1 MKYQPRLQF
10 EDKYNIGN
18 KSIKEI
24 RDLIERVEIDRD
36 LIDALYTD
44 SRKTTTRIAGKCENI
59 YEKNLRWQQ
68 KYSDFKNIEN
78 QIYNKGFENIFGFY
92 VTGLWASAGPLT
104 ICSLKLNR
112 FTEIKGI
119 DYSNELTFKQR
130 KKLYEQIKNNAEYL
144 SIKHLNSNKIDDL
157 GLKNSIRTGYKNLK
171 NEMRK
176 EFNLDEEKDYFLYF
190 KYGLE
195 QKNSKIVQST
205 KKKAYILA
213 CASIIAKVERQNK
226 MAELGKE
233 YPSYGFENNHGY
245 ITSGHRKAVREKGF
259 TPVHR
264 RSFDFEKKLKL
275 DL

>member
-10 EDKYNIGN
+10 EDKFNIKD

-24 RDLIERVEIDRD
+24 RALVERVEIDRD

-44 SRKTTTRIAGKCENI
+44 SRKTTTKIAGKCENI
-59 YEKNLRWQQ
+59 YEKNLRWEQ
-68 KYSDFKNIEN
+68 KYTRFKNIEN
-78 QIYNKGFENIFGFY
+78 QIYNKGYENIFGFY

-130 KKLYEQIKNNAEYL
+130 KKLYRQIKNNAEYIRIRHV
-144 SIKHLNSNKIDDL
+144 SSNKIDNL
-157 GLKNSIRTGYKNLK
+157 GLKNAIKNGYKNLK
-171 NEMRK
+171 NEVEK
-176 EFNLDEEKDYFLYF
+176 DFELDEEKDFFLYF
-190 KYGLE
+190 KYGFE
-195 QKNSKIVQST
+195 EKNSKIVQNT

-213 CASIIAKVERQNK
+213 CASIIAKVKRENK
-226 MAELGKE
+226 MLELGEK
-233 YPSYGFENNHGY
+233 YPLYGFENNHGY
-245 ITSGHRKAVREKGF
+245 ITNEHRKAVREHGF

-264 RSFDFEKKLKL
+264 RTFDFEKKLKL

>member
-1 MKYQPRLQF
+1 MKYQPSLQF

-24 RDLIERVEIDRD
+24 RDLIERVEIDRN

-44 SRKTTTRIAGKCENI
+44 SRKTTTRIAGKCENK
-59 YEKNLRWQQ
+59 YKKNLRWQQ
-68 KYSDFKNIEN
+68 KYSNFKNIEN

-92 VTGLWASAGPLT
+92 VTGLWATAGPLT

-119 DYSNELTFKQR
+119 DYSNELTFKKR
-130 KKLYEQIKNNAEYL
+130 KKLYKKIKNNAEYL

-157 GLKNSIRTGYKNLK
+157 GLKDAIKTGYKNLK
-171 NEMRK
+171 DEIGK
-176 EFNLDEEKDYFLYF
+176 EIDLDPEKDYFLYF
-190 KYGLE
+190 KYGFE
-195 QKNSKIVQST
+195 DKNSKLVQST
-205 KKKAYILA
+205 KKKTYILA
-213 CASIIAKVERQNK
+213 CASIIAKVERENK
-226 MAELGKE
+226 MVELGNK
-233 YPSYGFENNHGY
+233 YPSYNFENNHGY
-245 ITSGHRKAVREKGF
+245 ITNEHRKVVREKGF

>member
-10 EDKYNIGN
+10 EDKYNIKE

-24 RDLIERVEIDRD
+24 RDLIDRVEIDRD

-44 SRKTTTRIAGKCENI
+44 SRKTTTRIASKCENI
-59 YEKNLRWQQ
+59 YEKNLRWKQ
-68 KYSDFKNIEN
+68 KYKSFKNIEN
-78 QIYNKGFENIFGFY
+78 QIYNKGYENIFGFY

-104 ICSLKLNR
+104 ICTLKLNR

-130 KKLYEQIKNNAEYL
+130 KKLNKQIKNNAEYIRIRHV
-144 SIKHLNSNKIDDL
+144 SSNKIDNL
-157 GLKNSIRTGYKNLK
+157 GLKNTIKNGYRNLK
-171 NEMRK
+171 NEVEK
-176 EFNLDEEKDYFLYF
+176 DFNLDEEKDFFLYF
-190 KYGLE
+190 KYGFDE
-195 QKNSKIVQST
+195 KNSKIIQNT
-205 KKKAYILA
+205 KKKVYILA
-213 CASIIAKVERQNK
+213 CASIIAKVKRENK

-233 YPSYGFENNHGY
+233 YPLYGFEKNNGY
-245 ITSGHRKAVREKGF
+245 ITNEHRKAVRENGF